1 MPTSVPRNGKTVVV
15 ALGGNAILQPGQIG
29 SFEEQLFNVD
39 GAMRRIVA
47 LVEDGWATVTPLV
60 GVREN
65 LTDAGAAALAAAL
78 ATHVG

>member
-1 MPTSVPRNGKTVVV
+1 
-15 ALGGNAILQPGQIG
+15 
-29 SFEEQLFNVD
+29 
-39 GAMRRIVA
+39 
-47 LVEDGWATVTPLV
+47 V

>member
-1 MPTSVPRNGKTVVV
+1 
-15 ALGGNAILQPGQIG
+15 
-29 SFEEQLFNVD
+29 
-39 GAMRRIVA
+39 MRGVGDDSDQRSERAELEPESDAA